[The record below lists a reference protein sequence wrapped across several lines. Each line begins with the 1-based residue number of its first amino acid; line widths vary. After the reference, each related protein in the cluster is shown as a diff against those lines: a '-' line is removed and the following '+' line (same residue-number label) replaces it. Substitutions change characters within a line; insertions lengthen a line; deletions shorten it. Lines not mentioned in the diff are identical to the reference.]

1 MNGLD
6 GFLARFKKV
15 FAAGVE
21 EREAVAAAVFE
32 QTGVQ
37 LTHTEIE
44 IRGGDITIVGS
55 PGLKS
60 KIFISQA
67 RILASLESK
76 FPKKFRSIR

>member
-15 FAAGVE
+15 FASGVE
-21 EREAVAAAVFE
+21 EREAIAAVVLA

-37 LTHTEIE
+37 LTQNEIE

-55 PGLKS
+55 SALKS
-60 KIFISQA
+60 KIFISKA
-67 RILASLESK
+67 RSLATLEERC
-76 FPKKFRSIR
+76 PKKFRSMR